1 METTK
6 IQAVRTIVSHDNC
19 GDGTASALLLR
30 DAIPDA
36 EVQFVQYGT
45 AAYRDLVASPGMLF
59 CDICPPAERAEEFVR
74 AGAIVLDHHRTAR
87 AVVEKF
93 GSNGVFADETREP
106 GVSGAM
112 LAYREVWGPLKA
124 TQSAPSVQAW
134 AEKFATLTGIRD
146 TWQNKSPLWDE
157 ACRQGNLMHFM
168 PNTDWLRISL
178 PELAANWDSHFE
190 WIGHVLTARHTKAV
204 QKSIGRAGQYQTA
217 RGTRVVI
224 FNSTAHTSDAVES
237 LGAEADLV
245 AGFAYEVESGQ
256 ERMSVSSRSRNNF
269 DCSAFAKMF
278 GGGGHL
284 RAAGFSVPVG
294 EKSPYNTILEL
305 ISQFEANQ

>member
-1 METTK
+1 METSK
-6 IQAVRTIVSHDNC
+6 VRQVRTVISHDNC

-30 DAIPDA
+30 DALPDA
-36 EVQFVQYGT
+36 TIQFVQYGT
-45 AAYRDLVASPGMLF
+45 EAYRNLEASPGMLF
-59 CDICPPAERAEEFVR
+59 CDICPPADRAEEFVR
-74 AGAIVLDHHRTAR
+74 AGALVLDHHRTAR
-87 AVVEKF
+87 AVVEQF
-93 GSNGVFADETREP
+93 GPNGVFADEALEP

-112 LAYREVWGPLKA
+112 LAYREVWGPLKG
-124 TQSAPSVQAW
+124 TQADPKVQAW

-146 TWQNKSPLWDE
+146 TWQNKSPQWDE
-157 ACRQGNLMHFM
+157 ACRQGSLMHFM
-168 PNTDWLRISL
+168 PNTDWMRISVS
-178 PELAANWDSHFE
+178 ELAANWDTHFE
-190 WIGHVLTARHTKAV
+190 WIGHVLTDRHAKGV
-204 QKSIGRAGQYQTA
+204 QKSLGRSGHYRTE

-224 FNSTAHTSDAVES
+224 FNSTSHTSDAVES

-245 AGFAYEVESGQ
+245 AGFAYEVENGQ
-256 ERMSVSSRSRNNF
+256 ERMIISTRSRNNF

-305 ISQFEANQ
+305 VRQFESK